1 MSSPLTYSQTSP
13 RKYKSADLSTEPC
26 AEAGPRILALFGEQF
41 ARQFMSESL
50 TWLDHL
56 IFAMV
61 PLGIVAAVTGAI
73 RVQGPHI
80 AKAFVGRARENRA
93 LVEFELMSST
103 SHEVGE
109 AFNGKGIIRVMG
121 KPTIAEFLIFRNE
134 YKAAEAFYDPFDG
147 GEVPPTGKEGKKHAL
162 CGIQNLQS
170 SIQKAPGSMQC
181 SCAFPASPFPRM
193 RADFYSLP

>member
-1 MSSPLTYSQTSP
+1 
-13 RKYKSADLSTEPC
+13 
-26 AEAGPRILALFGEQF
+26 LALFGEQF

-80 AKAFVGRARENRA
+80 AKAFIGRARENRA

-109 AFNGKGIIRVMG
+109 AFNGKGIVRVMG
-121 KPTIAEFLIFRNE
+121 KPTIAEFLIFPRE
-134 YKAAEAFYDPFDG
+134 YHAAETFYDKPDG
-147 GEVPPTGKEGKKHAL
+147 ATGDEDKKHAL
-162 CGIQNLQS
+162 CGIHNLQS
-170 SIQKAPGSMQC
+170 SSREDQGFMRC
-181 SCAFPASPFPRM
+181 SCAFMASPLSRM
-193 RADFYSLP
+193 RADILVQFTTAIVIICSPLCSSK

>member
-1 MSSPLTYSQTSP
+1 
-13 RKYKSADLSTEPC
+13 
-26 AEAGPRILALFGEQF
+26 
-41 ARQFMSESL
+41 MSESL

-109 AFNGKGIIRVMG
+109 AFNGKGIVRVMG
-121 KPTIAEFLIFRNE
+121 KPAIAEFLIFQNE

-147 GEVPPTGKEGKKHAL
+147 GAVPPRREEDMKHAL
-162 CGIQNLQS
+162 CRIQNLQS
-170 SIQKAPGSMQC
+170 SIQQDQGAMQC
-181 SCAFPASPFPRM
+181 SCALNASPLSRM
-193 RADFYSLP
+193 RADGYSLP